1 MTGMTEAHIMSN
13 VPPVEINEGEG
24 QSHVERGHLVWVGT
38 SLTGLEGNHEVDVAG
53 RSFLLVAV
61 DDLLPEHGAKQTL
74 KRLVNTS
81 KI

>member
-1 MTGMTEAHIMSN
+1 MSN
-13 VPPVEINEGEG
+13 VPPVEIDEGEG
-24 QSHVERGHLVWVGT
+24 QSHVERANLVRVGT
-38 SLTGLEGNHEVDVAG
+38 SLTGLEGNHEVDVSS

-61 DDLLPEHGAKQTL
+61 DDLLPEHGAEQTL